1 MFFLVDNYLSGN
13 RIGAMPTQTTL
24 DLVTKLPLSE
34 VPRYGSRLSQT
45 ALQVAGNFTKGD
57 THPLYEGLFYWS
69 LKRNGSQRWATEEY
83 WKNQGRPTPSEIHEK
98 QRAAREYN
106 LKKPD
111 NEPRVLEDGNNV
123 GCSDQKSMQVSWQ
136 PTMGDV
142 HPKYPNWVYWSKQ
155 ADKTQR
161 WFTLESFNKR
171 KEQQNAYMKTPEARA
186 AEAMRQALRRVAMN
200 YKFKLTEEQF
210 KTLADIYLDC
220 YALNEAAVGA
230 GMYGRGANGVK
241 RYAFAV
247 DHIQPLINEKL
258 CGLHAPWN
266 LQIMEAGENMSKS
279 NMIFEEYEK
288 MLEEL
293 PSEGWGSA
301 FVLKVGILKLL

>member
-1 MFFLVDNYLSGN
+1 MH
-13 RIGAMPTQTTL
+13 TQTTL

-34 VPRYGSRLSQT
+34 APRWGKLLNQK
-45 ALQVAGNFTKGD
+45 ALQVDGDFTKCD
-57 THPLYEGLFYWS
+57 PHPIYEGLFYWG
-69 LKRNGSQRWATEEY
+69 KMRDGNQRWQPEDL
-83 WKNQGRPTPSEIHEK
+83 WKSLGLPTPTEIHEK
-98 QRAAREYN
+98 QRKAREYN

-111 NEPRVLEDGNNV
+111 SEPRVFEDGNNV
-123 GCSDQKSMQVSWQ
+123 GRVDQQAMQVSWQ
-136 PTMGDV
+136 PKCGDV
-142 HPKYPNWVYWSKQ
+142 HPKYPNWRYWNKHSRNGDQ
-155 ADKTQR
+155 T
-161 WFTLESFNKR
+161 WMPLEAFNKA
-171 KEQQNAYMKTPEARA
+171 KEQDKAHKNSPEGRA
-186 AEAMRQALRRVAMN
+186 QAAMHRALRRVAIN

-210 KTLADIYLDC
+210 EVLADIYLDC

-241 RYAFAV
+241 RFAFAV
-247 DHIQPLINEKL
+247 DHIQPLRNKKL

-293 PSEGWGSA
+293 PSEC
-301 FVLKVGILKLL
+301 